1 MVFYKKILYL
11 IKELK
16 RVSKTD
22 IDNEENIKAEEE
34 QTQDT
39 ETSSEDLWAD
49 AFDAAEEI
57 ESKQKE
63 EVKAKVEPKA
73 EAKEESIGE
82 TSSFVDSLRSQL
94 DAKENQLKRLAADFE
109 NFRRRQVQEREDLFK
124 YGQKD
129 FILSLLPV
137 VDNFER
143 AIAASKD
150 AKDVTSV
157 IEGIE
162 KIQKQLIDAMQKNG
176 VELIEALDKPFDP
189 NFHEAVQQM
198 VNDEKPDQTVINE
211 LQKGYTLS
219 GRVIRPSMVVVSTVS

>member
-1 MVFYKKILYL
+1 M
-11 IKELK
+11 
-16 RVSKTD
+16 SKTD

-39 ETSSEDLWAD
+39 ANSSEDLWAD

-63 EVKAKVEPKA
+63 EVKVKVEP
-73 EAKEESIGE
+73 KEESIGE
-82 TSSFVDSLRSQL
+82 TSSFVDSLRTQL

-129 FILSLLPV
+129 LILSLLPV

-143 AIAASKD
+143 AITASKD

>member
-1 MVFYKKILYL
+1 M
-11 IKELK
+11 
-16 RVSKTD
+16 SKTD

-39 ETSSEDLWAD
+39 ANSSEDLWAD

-63 EVKAKVEPKA
+63 EVKAKVEPK
-73 EAKEESIGE
+73 EESIGE
-82 TSSFVDSLRSQL
+82 TSSFVDSLRTQL

-129 FILSLLPV
+129 LILSLLPV

-143 AIAASKD
+143 AITASKD

-162 KIQKQLIDAMQKNG
+162 KIQKQLFDAMQKNG

>member
-1 MVFYKKILYL
+1 M
-11 IKELK
+11 
-16 RVSKTD
+16 SKTD

-39 ETSSEDLWAD
+39 ANSSEDLWAD

-63 EVKAKVEPKA
+63 EFKVKVEP
-73 EAKEESIGE
+73 KEESIGE
-82 TSSFVDSLRSQL
+82 TSSFVDSLRTQL

-129 FILSLLPV
+129 LILSLLPV

-143 AIAASKD
+143 AITASKD

>member
-1 MVFYKKILYL
+1 M
-11 IKELK
+11 
-16 RVSKTD
+16 SKTD

-39 ETSSEDLWAD
+39 ANSSEDLWAD

-63 EVKAKVEPKA
+63 EVKVKV

>member
-39 ETSSEDLWAD
+39 ANSSEDLWAD

-63 EVKAKVEPKA
+63 EVKVKVEP
-73 EAKEESIGE
+73 KEESIGE
-82 TSSFVDSLRSQL
+82 TSSFVDSLRTQL

-129 FILSLLPV
+129 LILSLLPV

-143 AIAASKD
+143 AITASKD